1 METQTPGAGTRVRGW
16 LLATLGVAFVAL
28 VAYQMWPEQS
38 ATPVIPASNRQ
49 AANRRAGAAR
59 AAAARGEIDPAELKV
74 RLDALQAKPPD
85 FGEHERNP
93 FRFLP
98 PPAPPPPPKPP
109 APPTEPTGPPL
120 PPPPPPIPPVP
131 LKFMGTVEKPGLTLA
146 ALTDCKGFSYA
157 AREGEIVDGRYRL
170 VKIQVESVILEYSNG
185 TGRTTVR
192 KSGDC
197 PK

>member
-1 METQTPGAGTRVRGW
+1 MDTETQGTGTRVRGW
-16 LLATLGVAFVAL
+16 LLAVLGVAFVAL
-28 VAYQMWPEQS
+28 VAYQMWPEQP
-38 ATPVIPASNRQ
+38 AAPAIPASNRQ
-49 AANRRAGAAR
+49 AANRRAGGAR
-59 AAAARGEIDPAELKV
+59 GTAGRGEIDPAELKV

-93 FRFLP
+93 FRFKP
-98 PPAPPPPPKPP
+98 PPAPPPPKPVVA
-109 APPTEPTGPPL
+109 APIGPIGPPQ
-120 PPPPPPIPPVP
+120 PPPPPPIPPIP

-157 AREGEIVDGRYRL
+157 AREGETVDGRYRL
-170 VKIQVESVILEYSNG
+170 VKIQLESVILEYSNG

-192 KSGDC
+192 KSGEC